1 MLPGERTTRLQG
13 DCDYL
18 LTGPVNSFVGLRV
31 AGVEGDQRMEVPIPC
46 VEDVEHRQVVP
57 VGEVT
62 ERGVT
67 DHDLAPVAVR
77 QPVRVLA
84 VERCQIL
91 AERLGAVRA
100 RIAAAAPDPDAVRLV
115 AVTKGFGV
123 DTVRA
128 AVDAGLADVG
138 ESYVQELVAKAAALD
153 DDVDAGLRAAPTWH
167 AIGRLQRNKVRK
179 AAPFVTLWHSV
190 DRLSLGAEIAR
201 WAPGAAVLVQVNTSG
216 EQSKAGCTPAMAPA
230 LVDGLADLG
239 LDVQGL
245 MTIAPAGPPEVARP
259 AFHAARELRDRL
271 GVSELSMG
279 MTDDLEVALAEGATI
294 VRVGSGL
301 FGPRPGGER
310 ARH

>member
-1 MLPGERTTRLQG
+1 MATHRDVSAT
-13 DCDYL
+13 
-18 LTGPVNSFVGLRV
+18 
-31 AGVEGDQRMEVPIPC
+31 VPRHPA
-46 VEDVEHRQVVP
+46 
-57 VGEVT
+57 
-62 ERGVT
+62 
-67 DHDLAPVAVR
+67 LAD
-77 QPVRVLA
+77 
-84 VERCQIL
+84 
-91 AERLGAVRA
+91 
-100 RIAAAAPDPDAVRLV
+100 RIAAVRDRIARAAPDPGAVRLV

-123 DTVRA
+123 DVVREA
-128 AVDAGLADVG
+128 LAAGLVDVG
-138 ESYVQELVAKAAALD
+138 ESYVQELVAKATEIDADLAAA
-153 DDVDAGLRAAPTWH
+153 DAGAPVPRWH

-279 MTDDLEVALAEGATI
+279 MTGDLEVALAEGATI

-301 FGPRPGGER
+301 FGPRPGGDR

>member
-1 MLPGERTTRLQG
+1 MSAT
-13 DCDYL
+13 
-18 LTGPVNSFVGLRV
+18 
-31 AGVEGDQRMEVPIPC
+31 VPRHPA
-46 VEDVEHRQVVP
+46 
-57 VGEVT
+57 
-62 ERGVT
+62 
-67 DHDLAPVAVR
+67 LAD
-77 QPVRVLA
+77 
-84 VERCQIL
+84 
-91 AERLGAVRA
+91 
-100 RIAAAAPDPDAVRLV
+100 RIAAVRDRIARAAPDPGAVRLV

-123 DTVRA
+123 DVVREA
-128 AVDAGLADVG
+128 LAAGLVDVG
-138 ESYVQELVAKAAALD
+138 ESYVQELVAKATEIDADLAAA
-153 DDVDAGLRAAPTWH
+153 DAGAPVPRWH

-245 MTIAPAGPPEVARP
+245 MTIAPAGTPEVARP

-279 MTDDLEVALAEGATI
+279 MTGDLEVALAEGATI

-301 FGPRPGGER
+301 FGPRPGGDR